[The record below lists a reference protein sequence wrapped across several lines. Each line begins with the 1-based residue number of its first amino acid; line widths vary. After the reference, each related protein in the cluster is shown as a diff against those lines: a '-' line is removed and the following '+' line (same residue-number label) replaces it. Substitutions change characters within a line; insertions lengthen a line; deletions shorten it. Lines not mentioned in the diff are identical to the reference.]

1 MTSTALLEDQVLKAD
16 VLGRVRTPPE
26 RREALL
32 DEFEKSGMSG
42 AKFAQFIGIKYST
55 WASWVQ
61 KRGRQ
66 RKARG
71 ASGERVPMRFVE
83 AMVPTEKTA
92 PSTDCRSTLR
102 LHFPGGA
109 HLAIADRPQAL
120 LAAELLRA
128 WHNVDAAASC

>member
-1 MTSTALLEDQVLKAD
+1 MTSTALLEDQVLKTD
-16 VLGRVRTPPE
+16 VLGRVRTPRQ

-61 KRGRQ
+61 ARGRE
-66 RKARG
+66 RKAR
-71 ASGERVPMRFVE
+71 SGSSQSGPVRFVE
-83 AMVPTEKTA
+83 AVVPTETSA
-92 PSTDCRSTLR
+92 ANTGRSTLR
-102 LHFPGGA
+102 LHLAGGA
-109 HLAIADRPQAL
+109 HLEIADRPQAL

-128 WHNVDAAASC
+128 LANSNAAASC